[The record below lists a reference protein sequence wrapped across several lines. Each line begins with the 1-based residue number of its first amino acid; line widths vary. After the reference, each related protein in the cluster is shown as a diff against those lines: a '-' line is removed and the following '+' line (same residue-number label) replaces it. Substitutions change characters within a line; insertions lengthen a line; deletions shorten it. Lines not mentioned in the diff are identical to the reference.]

1 MRPGKTVMP
10 NTRKFANFA
19 LSLVILALPALQ
31 GTAFA
36 SGACCSV
43 SGGDPKRLS
52 ITVVG
57 ASAMNHETIGA
68 DTYELNQQAL
78 LLKLGKPVGRG
89 FVLQAQIGMPAATE
103 LSHEQMELSGR
114 GGLIYGAGIGY
125 KLPRFLTPV
134 DFSVSASFSRSL
146 GYLDKDMAGS
156 IDQSFHINEFQ
167 VLFIGETA
175 LAAKTALYAGLR
187 AYSGKNQLKDN
198 STGAKTNG
206 DQDGSLA
213 GLAGIRY
220 NLAEK
225 VSLVADAGFG
235 HTRVIGIGAVFSF

>member
-1 MRPGKTVMP
+1 MT
-10 NTRKFANFA
+10 NERKFAAF
-19 LSLVILALPALQ
+19 LLFLAVSVMPALE

-43 SGGDPKRLS
+43 SNGDTKRLNL
-52 ITVVG
+52 TLVG
-57 ASAMNHETIGA
+57 ASAMNHEAIGA
-68 DTYELNQQAL
+68 DTYELSQQAL
-78 LLKLGKPVGRG
+78 LLKLGKPIGRG
-89 FVLQAQIGMPAATE
+89 FILQAQIGLPTSTE

-114 GGLIYGAGIGY
+114 GGLIYGAGVGY
-125 KLPRFLTPV
+125 KLPRFLDPV
-134 DFSVSASFSRSL
+134 DLTVSASFSRSL
-146 GYLDKDMAGS
+146 GYLDKDMTGT

-175 LAAKTALYAGLR
+175 LTEKTALYAGVR

-198 STGAKTNG
+198 STGTKING
-206 DQDGSLA
+206 DQEGSLA

-225 VSLVADAGFG
+225 LSLVADAGFG
-235 HTRVIGIGAVFSF
+235 HTRVIGFGAVFSF

>member
-1 MRPGKTVMP
+1 MLDL
-10 NTRKFANFA
+10 RKFAGFI
-19 LSLVILALPALQ
+19 LSLSVIALPALN

-52 ITVVG
+52 LTVVG
-57 ASAMNHETIGA
+57 ASAMNHEAIGA
-68 DTYELNQQAL
+68 DTYELSQQAL

-89 FVLQAQIGMPAATE
+89 FVLQAQVGLPAATE

-114 GGLIYGAGIGY
+114 GGLIYGAGVGY
-125 KLPRFLTPV
+125 KLPRFLEPV
-134 DFSVSASFSRSL
+134 DLTVSASFSRSL
-146 GYLDKDMAGS
+146 GYLDKDMAGT
-156 IDQSFHINEFQ
+156 IDQSFRINEFQ

-175 LAAKTALYAGLR
+175 LSAKTALYAGLR

-198 STGAKTNG
+198 STGAKVNG
-206 DQDGSLA
+206 DQEGSLA
-213 GLAGIRY
+213 ALAGIRY

-225 VSLVADAGFG
+225 LSLVADAGFG

>member
-1 MRPGKTVMP
+1 ML
-10 NTRKFANFA
+10 NTRKLASFA
-19 LSLVILALPALQ
+19 LSLAVLALPALH

-43 SGGDPKRLS
+43 SGGDPKRL
-52 ITVVG
+52 TLTLVG
-57 ASAMNHETIGA
+57 ASAMNHEAIGA
-68 DTYELNQQAL
+68 DTYELSQQAL

-89 FVLQAQIGMPAATE
+89 FVLQAQIGLPTTTE

-125 KLPRFLTPV
+125 KLPRFLDPV
-134 DFSVSASFSRSL
+134 DLSVSASFSRSL
-146 GYLDKDMAGS
+146 GYLDKDMAGT

-167 VLFIGETA
+167 LLFISETA
-175 LAAKTALYAGLR
+175 LTAKTALYAGLR
-187 AYSGKNQLKDN
+187 AYSGKNQLKDD

-206 DQDGSLA
+206 DQEGSLA

-220 NLAEK
+220 YLAEK
-225 VSLVADAGFG
+225 ISLVADAGFG
-235 HTRVIGIGAVFSF
+235 HTRVIGLGAVFSF